1 MSKVLVIYAHPETA
15 KGSSTHELYKHF
27 INSYTAKNPNDE
39 IIVHNISEY
48 MPFRLDKL
56 AISIYNK
63 NLAKSDLTPDEIRL
77 SESRDKWLD
86 EFIHADKYVFAN
98 PMYNLFIPAEMK
110 RYIDMIMQAGKTFH
124 YDDKGLSVGDLHG
137 KKAIHLQSSG
147 GNYHNDLIQNDAM
160 IYDLGDQ
167 YLQTTL
173 HMMGV
178 DDYSAVF
185 AEGMDKD
192 PMHTIEILDN
202 AYAKAELAGKEF

>member
-124 YDDKGLSVGDLHG
+124 YDDKGLSVWGL
-137 KKAIHLQSSG
+137 
-147 GNYHNDLIQNDAM
+147 YP
-160 IYDLGDQ
+160 
-167 YLQTTL
+167 
-173 HMMGV
+173 HMMKP
-178 DDYSAVF
+178 YNTSAYKGLIALKHLMAPLVAPKF
-185 AEGMDKD
+185 RSL
-192 PMHTIEILDN
+192 HN
-202 AYAKAELAGKEF
+202 W